1 MKMERVVKLI
11 MKRDGLS
18 YEDAK
23 TEVSNTVDE
32 MYEALE
38 GGDSDQ
44 VEEILMDNLGLE
56 PDYIPQLLGIF

>member
-1 MKMERVVKLI
+1 MERVVKLI

-23 TEVSNTVDE
+23 AEVSNTVDE

-38 GGDSDQ
+38 SGDSDQ

>member
-1 MKMERVVKLI
+1 MERVVKLI

-38 GGDSDQ
+38 SGDSDQ

-56 PDYIPQLLGIF
+56 PDYIP

>member
-1 MKMERVVKLI
+1 MERVVKLI

-38 GGDSDQ
+38 NGDSEL

>member
-1 MKMERVVKLI
+1 MERVVKLI
-11 MKRDGLS
+11 MKRDGIS

-38 GGDSDQ
+38 SGDSDQ

>member
-38 GGDSDQ
+38 SGDSDQ

>member
-1 MKMERVVKLI
+1 MERVIKLI

-32 MYEALE
+32 MYEVLE
-38 GGDSDQ
+38 SGDSDQ
-44 VEEILMDNLGLE
+44 AEEILMDNLGLE

>member
-1 MKMERVVKLI
+1 MERVVRLI

-38 GGDSDQ
+38 SGDSDQ

>member
-1 MKMERVVKLI
+1 MERVVRLI

-38 GGDSDQ
+38 SGDSDQ
-44 VEEILMDNLGLE
+44 VEEILMNNLGLE

>member
-1 MKMERVVKLI
+1 MERVVKLI

-38 GGDSDQ
+38 SGDS
-44 VEEILMDNLGLE
+44 ETPRYLLTIILVIYN
-56 PDYIPQLLGIF
+56 

>member
-1 MKMERVVKLI
+1 MERVVKLI

-23 TEVSNTVDE
+23 AEVSNTVDE

-38 GGDSDQ
+38 SGNSDQ

>member
-1 MKMERVVKLI
+1 MERVVKLI

-38 GGDSDQ
+38 SGDSDQ
-44 VEEILMDNLGLE
+44 VEEILMNNLGLE

>member
-1 MKMERVVKLI
+1 MERVVKLI
-11 MKRDGLS
+11 MKRDDLS

-38 GGDSDQ
+38 SGDSDQ

>member
-1 MKMERVVKLI
+1 MERVVKLI

-18 YEDAK
+18 YEDVK

-38 GGDSDQ
+38 SGDSDQ
-44 VEEILMDNLGLE
+44 VEDILMDNLGLE

>member
-11 MKRDGLS
+11 MRRDGLS

-38 GGDSDQ
+38 SGDSEL
-44 VEEILMDNLGLE
+44 VEEILMNNLGLE

>member
-1 MKMERVVKLI
+1 MERVVRLI

-38 GGDSDQ
+38 SGDSEQ

>member
-1 MKMERVVKLI
+1 MERVIKLI
-11 MKRDGLS
+11 MKRDNLS

-38 GGDSDQ
+38 SGDSEQ
-44 VEEILMDNLGLE
+44 VEEILMNNLGLE
-56 PDYIPQLLGIF
+56 PDYIPQLLGLF

>member
-1 MKMERVVKLI
+1 MERVIRLI
-11 MKRDGLS
+11 MKRDDLS

-32 MYEALE
+32 IYEALE
-38 GGDSDQ
+38 SGDSEL
-44 VEEILMDNLGLE
+44 VEEILMNNLGLE

>member
-1 MKMERVVKLI
+1 MERVVRLI

-38 GGDSDQ
+38 SGDSDQ
-44 VEEILMDNLGLE
+44 AEEILMDNLGLE

>member
-1 MKMERVVKLI
+1 MERVIKLI

-38 GGDSDQ
+38 SGDSDQ
-44 VEEILMDNLGLE
+44 AEEILMDNLGLE

>member
-1 MKMERVVKLI
+1 MERVVKLI

-38 GGDSDQ
+38 SRDSEL
-44 VEEILMDNLGLE
+44 VEEILMNNLGLE

>member
-1 MKMERVVKLI
+1 MERVVKLI
-11 MKRDGLS
+11 MKRDDLS

-38 GGDSDQ
+38 SGDSEL
-44 VEEILMDNLGLE
+44 VEEILMNNLGLE

>member
-1 MKMERVVKLI
+1 MERVVRLI
-11 MKRDGLS
+11 MKRDDLS

-38 GGDSDQ
+38 SGDSDQ
-44 VEEILMDNLGLE
+44 AEEILMDNLGLE

>member
-1 MKMERVVKLI
+1 MERVVKLI
-11 MKRDGLS
+11 MRRDGLS

-38 GGDSDQ
+38 SGDSEL
-44 VEEILMDNLGLE
+44 VEEILMNNLGLE

>member
-1 MKMERVVKLI
+1 MERVVKLI

-38 GGDSDQ
+38 SGDSDQ

>member
-1 MKMERVVKLI
+1 MERVVKLI

-38 GGDSDQ
+38 SGDSEQ

>member
-1 MKMERVVKLI
+1 MERVVRLI

-23 TEVSNTVDE
+23 TEVSNTIDE

-38 GGDSDQ
+38 SGDSEQ

-56 PDYIPQLLGIF
+56 PDYISQLLGIF

>member
-1 MKMERVVKLI
+1 MERVVKLI

>member
-1 MKMERVVKLI
+1 MERVVKLI
-11 MKRDGLS
+11 MKRDDLS

-38 GGDSDQ
+38 SGDSEQ
-44 VEEILMDNLGLE
+44 VEEILMNNLGLE

>member
-1 MKMERVVKLI
+1 MERVVKLI

-38 GGDSDQ
+38 SGDSEL
-44 VEEILMDNLGLE
+44 VEEILMNNLGLE

>member
-1 MKMERVVKLI
+1 MERVVKLI
-11 MKRDGLS
+11 MRRDGLS

-38 GGDSDQ
+38 SGDSDQ